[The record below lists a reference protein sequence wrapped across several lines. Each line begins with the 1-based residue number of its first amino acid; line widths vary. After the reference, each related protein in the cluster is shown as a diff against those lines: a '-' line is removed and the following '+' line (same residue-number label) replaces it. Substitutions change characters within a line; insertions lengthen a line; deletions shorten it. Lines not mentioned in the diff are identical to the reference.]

1 MVNLQLQLLKSDFS
15 HCPLKQNF
23 HGQKCFQKKFL
34 NVQLKNFFRPITF
47 YKMFFLWKIFHNRLS
62 LLFSGFGNNI
72 DSNAAAAR
80 FNAAPGAS
88 AFNTEGSGE
97 ATNSFGNIGSAAS
110 ASYGGGYGG
119 TQANAVGDSGFFGN
133 SGDGVFVNQS
143 GGIGNQVVSAGRIGS
158 VQYINCNFRGGGNQ

>member
-23 HGQKCFQKKFL
+23 HGQKCFQKKVK

-62 LLFSGFGNNI
+62 LLFSGFGNNF
-72 DSNAAAAR
+72 DSNAAAAG

-88 AFNTEGSGE
+88 AFNTGGFDG
-97 ATNSFGNIGSAAS
+97 ATNNFGNIGSAAAS

-119 TQANAVGDSGFFGN
+119 TQANAMGNSGFFEN
-133 SGDGVFVNQS
+133 PGDGAFVNQS
-143 GGIGNQVVSAGRIGS
+143 GGMRNQVV
-158 VQYINCNFRGGGNQ
+158 QYYIDNVNLGTSISQEGNQ